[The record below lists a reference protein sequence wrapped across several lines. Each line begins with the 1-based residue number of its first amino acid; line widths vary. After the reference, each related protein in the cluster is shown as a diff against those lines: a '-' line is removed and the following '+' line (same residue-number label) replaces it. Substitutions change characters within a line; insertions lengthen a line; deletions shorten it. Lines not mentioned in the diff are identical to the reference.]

1 MALGGSS
8 YAAQGLGWSQQLKK
22 NSITSPKVKPGSLLA
37 RDFKASQRARLR
49 GPRGPAGAQGPQGQ
63 PGTNG
68 TAVGYAHVRPDGTIL
83 AADSPGIPG
92 SVSNAATGVYC
103 LADAPAGAKSVMVSG
118 SSRANAP
125 ADADLLA
132 SVDLA
137 VNDDPIYTGCPN
149 ATDNVRVTIYN
160 VSAGGTLV
168 NGAFRIWF
176 ED

>member
-49 GPRGPAGAQGPQGQ
+49 GPQGPAGAQGQ

-68 TAVGYAHVRPDGTIL
+68 TAVGYANVRPDGTIV
-83 AADSPGIPG
+83 AAESAAIPG
-92 SVSNAATGVYC
+92 SFGNAATGVYC

-137 VNDDPIYTGCPN
+137 LNDDPIYTGCPN